1 MTGRI
6 ATAVAAIA
14 SIAVAAGCGGESR
27 AGDEAERAQAPARV
41 FVLGYPKHVAGDV
54 TRVGIYEVTLPGGQV
69 QRVRLG
75 QLALG
80 DYMKFIDVTGGHL
93 VFLGPGGATYSVPT
107 ARLTQRPRRLGA
119 SWYFI
124 PSSSPG
130 RVWLTKLDTRSP
142 ATRRD
147 LLGAKEVSVDGR
159 VVSRGRSRPPCAGPT
174 IVAAAGRTL
183 LCQDRDELIAFDP
196 RTGAIVDRLRGPF
209 PLAAGGG
216 LVASCGEPCPHL
228 LVSDP
233 AAGTRTALDHG
244 AGWHWTAGY
253 DGAFSDDG
261 ERLAVPVERHGT
273 PDHGRM
279 PRAVALVD
287 LGTGARHLIDGAS
300 TYADGPLDFSDD
312 GRLFLTTRD
321 GDLLAY
327 APGDAGAER
336 VAHLPDMVVLDL
348 AAE

>member
-6 ATAVAAIA
+6 AAAVAAIA

-41 FVLGYPKHVAGDV
+41 FVVGYPKHVAGDV

-147 LLGAKEVSVDGR
+147 LLGAQEVSVDGR
-159 VVSRGRSRPPCAGPT
+159 VLSPRALQAAVRRTDDRRRSRANVALPGPRRADRVRPADRRDRRPTARPVPAGGRWR
-174 IVAAAGRTL
+174 AGRL
-183 LCQDRDELIAFDP
+183 VRRAVP
-196 RTGAIVDRLRGPF
+196 APARLRPRRRYAHRARSRRRMALDRG
-209 PLAAGGG
+209 LRRRLQRRRGGG
-216 LVASCGEPCPHL
+216 SRSRSSA
-228 LVSDP
+228 
-233 AAGTRTALDHG
+233 TAPPT
-244 AGWHWTAGY
+244 TAGC
-253 DGAFSDDG
+253 
-261 ERLAVPVERHGT
+261 P
-273 PDHGRM
+273 GRW
-279 PRAVALVD
+279 RSW
-287 LGTGARHLIDGAS
+287 IS
-300 TYADGPLDFSDD
+300 
-312 GRLFLTTRD
+312 
-321 GDLLAY
+321 
-327 APGDAGAER
+327 APAPAT
-336 VAHLPDMVVLDL
+336 
-348 AAE
+348 